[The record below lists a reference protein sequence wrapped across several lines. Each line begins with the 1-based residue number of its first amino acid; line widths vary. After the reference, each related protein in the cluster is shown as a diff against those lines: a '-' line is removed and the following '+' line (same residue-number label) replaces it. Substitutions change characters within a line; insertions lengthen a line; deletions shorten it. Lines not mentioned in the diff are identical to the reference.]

1 MTWSQPCLFM
11 HNTCLFIRFSIIGL
25 KAKNINCF
33 AINQLTL
40 LLQALNGNFFQPEN
54 VVCTHKQ
61 DTNIKIIDF
70 GLAKH
75 MEPEDKVGYF
85 LSVLR
90 IRIRED
96 PN

>member
-1 MTWSQPCLFM
+1 MYVDDVEKGVDE
-11 HNTCLFIRFSIIGL
+11 N
-25 KAKNINCF
+25 
-33 AINQLTL
+33 L
-40 LLQALNGNFFQPEN
+40 LLDSQN
-54 VVCTHKQ
+54 
-61 DTNIKIIDF
+61 NIKIIDF